1 MFLQEKFLPDLGFAD
16 LFPSYSTA
24 HCGSVVGSPGS
35 VAPSDLPG
43 FVVLFDLPGSAIPS
57 DLPGSVVLFDLS
69 LAASDYRLP
78 SFVDSLPPGD
88 RSDDSEV
95 IFISKNNKDFE
106 DIEAG

>member
-24 HCGSVVGSPGS
+24 HCGSVVGS
-35 VAPSDLPG
+35 L
-43 FVVLFDLPGSAIPS
+43 GSAVPS

-78 SFVDSLPPGD
+78 SFVDSLPLGD

-95 IFISKNNKDFE
+95 IFMPK
-106 DIEAG
+106 

>member
-24 HCGSVVGSPGS
+24 HCGSVVGSLGS
-35 VAPSDLPG
+35 VA
-43 FVVLFDLPGSAIPS
+43 PS

-69 LAASDYRLP
+69 LAASDYRLL
-78 SFVDSLPPGD
+78 SFVDSLPLGD

>member
-16 LFPSYSTA
+16 LFSSYSTA
-24 HCGSVVGSPGS
+24 HCGSVVGS
-35 VAPSDLPG
+35 L
-43 FVVLFDLPGSAIPS
+43 GSAVPS

-69 LAASDYRLP
+69 LAASDYRLL

-95 IFISKNNKDFE
+95 IFIS
-106 DIEAG
+106 IQ

>member
-24 HCGSVVGSPGS
+24 HCGSVVGSLGS

-43 FVVLFDLPGSAIPS
+43 F
-57 DLPGSVVLFDLS
+57 VVLFDLS

-95 IFISKNNKDFE
+95 IFIS
-106 DIEAG
+106 IQ

>member
-1 MFLQEKFLPDLGFAD
+1 MQGNFLPDLGFAD

-24 HCGSVVGSPGS
+24 HCGSVVGSLGS

-43 FVVLFDLPGSAIPS
+43 
-57 DLPGSVVLFDLS
+57 SVVLSDLS

-95 IFISKNNKDFE
+95 IFMSKQ
-106 DIEAG
+106 